1 MTLLLIRVSLWPG
14 IARVFYA
21 MTTGNQKG
29 KGEHMPGIVW
39 LIIGAIVG
47 IALGFVITRYVINA
61 STKKAAQEADDMI
74 ADAKRQAETM
84 RKEAVLEAKDQAL
97 KLKQEAEAE
106 NKERMKE
113 VRAAENRV
121 SQREESLDRRVESL
135 DAREHQ
141 ISSLQGQIE
150 RRERDVA
157 QVEQEASQRLE
168 RIAGMTP
175 EEAKNELLTSLK
187 DEVAHES
194 AAIIRDAEAQA
205 KAEADKKSRMILS
218 LAIQRVAADHSAE
231 NTVSTIHIP
240 SDDLKGRIIG
250 REGRNIRSFEQLTG
264 TNLIIDDTP
273 ECVTISCFDPV
284 RREIGRVTME
294 NLIADGRIH
303 PARIEEMFGK
313 AEQYVNQR
321 VREAGEQAAFDTGI
335 HDLHP
340 ELVRTLGR
348 LRYRTSYGQNVL
360 NHSLEVAYLSGVM
373 ASELGLDP
381 IPAKRAGL
389 LHDLGKAVDHEVEGS
404 HAVIG
409 ADLARRFGERPK
421 IVHAIEAHHN
431 DVEPNSVLDVLVQ
444 AADAVSAARP
454 GARKETL
461 DAYVKRLEKL
471 EEIAN
476 SYKGVERTYAIQA
489 GREVRVMVEPEVVDE
504 AQTVVLA
511 HDIAHRIE
519 SEMQYPGQVKV
530 VVIRE
535 SRAIGIAK

>member
-231 NTVSTIHIP
+231 STVSTIHIP

-409 ADLARRFGERPK
+409 ADLARRFGERPE

-504 AQTVVLA
+504 AQTIVLA

>member
-1 MTLLLIRVSLWPG
+1 MIEVLWL
-14 IARVFYA
+14 V
-21 MTTGNQKG
+21 
-29 KGEHMPGIVW
+29 
-39 LIIGAIVG
+39 IGAAVG
-47 IALGFVITRYVINA
+47 VALGFIITRFVVNA
-61 STKKAAQEADDMI
+61 SSKRAAEEAENLV

-84 RKEAVLEAKDQAL
+84 RREAVVEAKDEVL
-97 KLKQEAEAE
+97 KMKQEAEAE
-106 NKERMKE
+106 NKERLRE
-113 VRAAENRV
+113 VRAAESRV
-121 SQREESLDRRVESL
+121 MQREESLDRRVESL

-141 ISSLQGQIE
+141 ISSMQGQLD
-150 RRERDVA
+150 RRERDLA
-157 QVEQEASQRLE
+157 ESEQEVNLRLE
-168 RIAGMTP
+168 RVAGLTP
-175 EEAKNELLTSLK
+175 EEAKAELLDTLK

-194 AAIIRDAEAQA
+194 ATIIRDAENRA
-205 KAEADKKSRMILS
+205 KIEADKRARSILS
-218 LAIQRVAADHSAE
+218 LAIQRVAADHTAE
-231 NTVSTIHIP
+231 TTVSTIHIP

-294 NLIADGRIH
+294 NLVADGRIH
-303 PARIEEMFGK
+303 PARIEEMFSK
-313 AEQYVNQR
+313 AEAFVNQR
-321 VREAGEQAAFDTGI
+321 VQEAGEQATFDTGI

-360 NHSLEVAYLSGVM
+360 NHSLEVAYLAGVM

-409 ADLARRFGERPK
+409 ADLARRFGEK
-421 IVHAIEAHHN
+421 QEIVHAIEAHHN
-431 DVEPNSVLDVLVQ
+431 DVEPSSVLAVLVQ
-444 AADAVSAARP
+444 AADAISAARP

-461 DAYVKRLEKL
+461 DAYIKRLEKL

-489 GREVRVMVEPEVVDE
+489 GREVRVMVEPDQVDE
-504 AQTVVLA
+504 ATTTVLA
-511 HDIAHRIE
+511 HDIAQRIE
-519 SEMQYPGQVKV
+519 NELQYPGQVKV

-535 SRAIGIAK
+535 SRAVGIAK

>member
-1 MTLLLIRVSLWPG
+1 
-14 IARVFYA
+14 
-21 MTTGNQKG
+21 
-29 KGEHMPGIVW
+29 
-39 LIIGAIVG
+39 
-47 IALGFVITRYVINA
+47 
-61 STKKAAQEADDMI
+61 
-74 ADAKRQAETM
+74 M
-84 RKEAVLEAKDQAL
+84 RS
-97 KLKQEAEAE
+97 
-106 NKERMKE
+106 
-113 VRAAENRV
+113 AENRI

-141 ISSLQGQIE
+141 ISSMQGQLE
-150 RRERDVA
+150 RRERDL
-157 QVEQEASQRLE
+157 EEATREVNYRLE
-168 RIAGMTP
+168 RVAGMTP
-175 EEAKNELLTSLK
+175 DEAKAELLDTLK
-187 DEVAHES
+187 DEVTHES
-194 AAIIRDAEAQA
+194 AAIIRDAEARA
-205 KAEADKKSRMILS
+205 KAEADKKARSILS

-231 NTVSTIHIP
+231 TTVSTIHIP

-264 TNLIIDDTP
+264 TNLI
-273 ECVTISCFDPV
+273 
-284 RREIGRVTME
+284 
-294 NLIADGRIH
+294 H

-313 AEQYVNQR
+313 AEAFVNQR
-321 VREAGEQAAFDTGI
+321 VQEAGEQATFDTGI

-409 ADLARRFGERPK
+409 ADLARRFGERPE
-421 IVHAIEAHHN
+421 I
-431 DVEPNSVLDVLVQ
+431 VQ

-471 EEIAN
+471 EEIAS

-489 GREVRVMVEPEVVDE
+489 GREVRVMVEPDTVDE
-504 AQTVVLA
+504 AATTVLA
-511 HDIAHRIE
+511 HDIAQRIE
-519 SEMQYPGQVKV
+519 NEMQYPGQVKV

-535 SRAIGIAK
+535 SRAVGVAK